1 MTLEER
7 KASARIEA
15 RARRD
20 GAHEAALHDSPPIGE
35 ALRDVFLATVTPR
48 PDAIVSGY
56 WPVRGEM
63 DPLVLLAHLH
73 SIGHRCGLPVMV
85 GRERPLVFRQWHP
98 GMEMELG
105 GFGIPVPP
113 ETMDE
118 ITPDLLL
125 VPFLAFD
132 DEGCRLGYGGGY
144 YDRTLAKLRADNTDL
159 MAVGVAYGAQKADKL
174 PREATDQPLDL
185 VVTEKEMIRP
195 HRMQEPGARGK
206 RKTT

>member
-1 MTLEER
+1 MTVEER
-7 KASARIEA
+7 KASARLEA

-20 GAHEAALHDSPPIGE
+20 AAHEAALHASPPIGE
-35 ALRDVFLATVTPR
+35 TLRDIFLETVTPR

-56 WPVRGEM
+56 WPVRGEI
-63 DPLVLLAHLH
+63 DPLPLLAHLH
-73 SIGHRCGLPVMV
+73 SIGHCCGLPVMV
-85 GRERPLVFRQWHP
+85 GRAQPLVFRQWHP
-98 GMEMELG
+98 DMEMESG

-118 ITPDLLL
+118 VIPDLLL

-132 DEGCRLGYGGGY
+132 NEGYRLGYGGGY
-144 YDRTLAKLRADNTDL
+144 YDRTLAKLRAHNADL
-159 MAVGVAYGAQKADKL
+159 LAVGVAYGAQKTDKL

-195 HRMQEPGARGK
+195 LLVQEPGASGK
-206 RKTT
+206 REAT